1 VTRALTRIN
10 EISNQMV
17 HSGPA
22 DATTACHIKQTERN
36 STMLVRKV
44 MSSPVISATP
54 ETTIYDAAEQM
65 RANSVGALPVLHNG
79 QPIGL
84 VTDRDIVIRA
94 LTARGAAIGLHTR
107 LSEICTPTVITCFAD
122 QDAADAAAVMGED
135 RVRRLLVI
143 DRSGA
148 AVGILSVGDIAEHV
162 SEELAGQ
169 ALGEISEARARD
181 MPT

>member
-1 VTRALTRIN
+1 
-10 EISNQMV
+10 
-17 HSGPA
+17 
-22 DATTACHIKQTERN
+22 
-36 STMLVRKV
+36 MLARKV

-54 ETTIYDAAEQM
+54 DTTIRDAAVRM
-65 RANSVGALPVLHNG
+65 RENEVGGLPVLQDG
-79 QPIGL
+79 KPIGI

-94 LTARGAAIGLHTR
+94 LAANGFAFGLDT
-107 LSEICTPTVITCFAD
+107 SVGDIITPKVITCFAD

-143 DRSGA
+143 DRLGA

>member
-1 VTRALTRIN
+1 
-10 EISNQMV
+10 
-17 HSGPA
+17 
-22 DATTACHIKQTERN
+22 
-36 STMLVRKV
+36 MLVRNV
-44 MSSPVISATP
+44 MSSPVISATA
-54 ETTIYDAAEQM
+54 ETTICDAAEQM
-65 RANSVGALPVLHNG
+65 RANGVGALPVLQDG
-79 QPIGL
+79 RPIGI

-94 LTARGAAIGLHTR
+94 LAAGGAALRPDTNIRNIYTR
-107 LSEICTPTVITCFAD
+107 DVITCFAD
-122 QDAADAAAVMGED
+122 QDAAKAAAVMGED

-181 MPT
+181 MPN